1 MAIDGFLI
9 KNLINEVKDEIIDN
23 RLECLFQ
30 PLDDVFY
37 ASFYY
42 RGKRRYLN
50 FKLKPPYASFFLSEE
65 IINSNNIQSN
75 FLQTL
80 KRQLEGYILKDIKQ
94 HLNDRVVIFEFE
106 GVDLIE
112 GLVKKQLILE
122 LMGRYNNL
130 ILLKDNIIIDAF
142 IKNVSTTSRSIANK
156 INYEFFPTNKK
167 TFTLDAYKN
176 MDSPM
181 YLSKNYIGISPLL
194 SKCLF
199 KNKIDIFNEP
209 VRPTKNLTKNQFYWF
224 NLFDNND
231 ELIFYETISELLLK
245 NIEAGNVS
253 KEKYFNFI
261 NKSLTFYSNKLIN
274 FKEDLKRFENDL
286 NLDEIGNY
294 IYSSGYNLDEK
305 HSEIKTYD
313 HKIIFLDVT
322 KTLNENAQEYF
333 KKYKKAKRAISH
345 IEEQINENKNLYNLF
360 LDFKY
365 ELETIKDDFKDLEL
379 ALKPFG
385 FKTKQKPS
393 KKKSKDPYIKLN
405 YLNNTFYI
413 GRNSKENALVTHEI
427 GTRNDFWFHIKDM
440 PGSHVLLKGDL
451 TDETLEMGA
460 MLAAYYSKAKNL
472 NKAEVNYTQVKN
484 LKKIPKMPLSQV
496 ILTKYETIN
505 ITIDNKAINDV
516 LLANKLK

>member
-176 MDSPM
+176 MDSQCICQKITLEFHR
-181 YLSKNYIGISPLL
+181 YFLNVYSKT
-194 SKCLF
+194 
-199 KNKIDIFNEP
+199 
-209 VRPTKNLTKNQFYWF
+209 R
-224 NLFDNND
+224 
-231 ELIFYETISELLLK
+231 LIFLM
-245 NIEAGNVS
+245 N
-253 KEKYFNFI
+253 
-261 NKSLTFYSNKLIN
+261 
-274 FKEDLKRFENDL
+274 
-286 NLDEIGNY
+286 
-294 IYSSGYNLDEK
+294 
-305 HSEIKTYD
+305 
-313 HKIIFLDVT
+313 
-322 KTLNENAQEYF
+322 Q
-333 KKYKKAKRAISH
+333 
-345 IEEQINENKNLYNLF
+345 
-360 LDFKY
+360 
-365 ELETIKDDFKDLEL
+365 
-379 ALKPFG
+379 
-385 FKTKQKPS
+385 
-393 KKKSKDPYIKLN
+393 
-405 YLNNTFYI
+405 
-413 GRNSKENALVTHEI
+413 
-427 GTRNDFWFHIKDM
+427 
-440 PGSHVLLKGDL
+440 
-451 TDETLEMGA
+451 
-460 MLAAYYSKAKNL
+460 
-472 NKAEVNYTQVKN
+472 
-484 LKKIPKMPLSQV
+484 
-496 ILTKYETIN
+496 
-505 ITIDNKAINDV
+505 
-516 LLANKLK
+516 